1 MLPFVLSN
9 QTVTLRSIEK
19 SDEELLFAIYA
30 STREEELKLINF
42 WTQEQKALFLRQ
54 QFYAQHNY
62 YQEHFGQS
70 FFGIILKDNTT
81 AIGRLY
87 INFFDEN
94 NTISVIDIALFP
106 QYRGNGIG
114 KSLLDDILAYAK
126 SISKRVEIY
135 VEATNPAKRL
145 YDRLGFSSIEEGEIY
160 LKMEWLPHEKQ
171 EAILV

>member
-1 MLPFVLSN
+1 MIPFVVSN
-9 QTVTLRSIEK
+9 QTISLRPIDK
-19 SDEELLFAIYA
+19 SDEGLLFAIYA
-30 STREEELKLINF
+30 STREEELKLASF
-42 WTQEQKALFLRQ
+42 WTQEQKELFLRQ

-70 FFGIILKDNTT
+70 FFGVILKDNTT

-106 QYRGNGIG
+106 TYRGNGIG
-114 KSLLDDILAYAK
+114 KSLLDNILAYAK
-126 SISKRVEIY
+126 KINKRVEIY

-145 YDRLGFSSIEEGEIY
+145 YDRLGFKAIEEGEIY
-160 LKMEWLPHEKQ
+160 LKMEWLPQ
-171 EAILV
+171 EN